1 SRQSVNPPVEAPTSS
16 ARRPATSIWSAS
28 SALASLIPPRETNWA
43 GVSML
48 SSMSCSTSCPGL
60 DARARPAPTCTWPAS
75 TAAAARDR
83 EANSPRSASRLS
95 RRTRGT
101 AQNGNEGA
109 TVTERTVRS
118 GPESDDV
125 GVMLRR
131 LSLPEHGAV
140 ELVVGLGLIAA
151 PLLLGFGPAGLL
163 ASMAAGAILVALGLM
178 AMSVAL
184 AGGGERAAGGLL
196 AAAAASELALSLG
209 TRWTRRA

>member
-1 SRQSVNPPVEAPTSS
+1 
-16 ARRPATSIWSAS
+16 
-28 SALASLIPPRETNWA
+28 
-43 GVSML
+43 M
-48 SSMSCSTSCPGL
+48 
-60 DARARPAPTCTWPAS
+60 
-75 TAAAARDR
+75 
-83 EANSPRSASRLS
+83 
-95 RRTRGT
+95 
-101 AQNGNEGA
+101 
-109 TVTERTVRS
+109 TERTVRS

-163 ASMAAGAILVALGLM
+163 ASMAAGAILVGLGLTEGLPISAHMTSDIAVALGLM
-178 AMSVAL
+178 AVSVAL